1 MKKSI
6 ALPAVALVGGV
17 LGLAVRRWYLL
28 TGFEPGTGL
37 PVSGVPA
44 RFVLWAVIV
53 LTVAAAVLLG
63 RGKYRGF
70 EKQYTEAFRPRNGLA
85 MSGRLAAAFFFV
97 AGGFLNLA
105 AYFGTYNEYGMRSLS
120 ILRPILG
127 VVCLLA
133 GAAIFLMSQKINKK
147 EPVSSAM
154 LLMPAFAGCLWVMAN
169 YQSWAKDPVAG
180 QYAYSLLAVLL
191 SMLACYFVVS
201 FAFAKGKVLPTLV
214 ICAAA
219 SALCILS
226 LGDGLALYDLALN
239 LAFACYLLAQMASLA
254 ENAVPKQVPFIRS
267 PIEGCAPS
275 DCAACHL
282 DCPSKEEEKPIAP
295 DAQ

>member
-1 MKKSI
+1 MKKTI
-6 ALPAVALVGGV
+6 ALPVTALVGGV

-44 RFVLWAVIV
+44 RFVLWAVIL
-53 LTVAAAVLLG
+53 LTAVAAVLLS

-70 EKQYTEAFRPRNGLA
+70 EKQYTEAFRPRSGLA
-85 MSGRLAAAFFFV
+85 MAGRLAAAFFFF
-97 AGGFLNLA
+97 AGGILNLM
-105 AYFGTYNEYGMRSLS
+105 AYFSTYNEYGMRALS

-133 GAAIFLMSQKINKK
+133 GAAIFLLSQKINKK
-147 EPVSSAM
+147 EPVNSAM

-169 YQSWAKDPVAG
+169 YQSWAKDPVVG
-180 QYAYSLLAVLL
+180 QYLYFLLAVLL
-191 SMLACYFVVS
+191 SMLGCYFVVS
-201 FAFAKGKVLPTLV
+201 FAFAKGKVLPTLAMCV
-214 ICAAA
+214 IAA
-219 SALCILS
+219 ALCILTV
-226 LGDGLALYDLALN
+226 GDGLALYDLALN
-239 LAFACYLLAQMASLA
+239 LAFACYLLAQAASLA
-254 ENAVPKQVPFIRS
+254 VNAVPKAVPFIRA

-282 DCPSKEEEKPIAP
+282 DCPSKEDEKPIA
-295 DAQ
+295 

>member
-6 ALPAVALVGGV
+6 ALPLAAFLGGV
-17 LGLAVRRWYLL
+17 LGLGVRRWYLL

-37 PVSGVPA
+37 SLSGVPA
-44 RFVLWAVIV
+44 RLVLWAVIL
-53 LTVAAAVLLG
+53 LTVAAAVALG
-63 RGKYRGF
+63 RGEHRVF

-85 MSGRLAAAFFFV
+85 MSGRLAAAFFF
-97 AGGFLNLA
+97 A
-105 AYFGTYNEYGMRSLS
+105 ASGILSLMTYTSTYNGMRTASV
-120 ILRPILG
+120 LRPILG
-127 VVCLLA
+127 IFCLLA
-133 GAAIFLMSQKINKK
+133 GAAVFLLSQKMNRK
-147 EPVSSAM
+147 EPVSSAL
-154 LLMPAFAGCLWVMAN
+154 LLMPAFSGCVWVMAN

-180 QYAYSLLAVLL
+180 RYLYTLLAVLL
-191 SMLACYFVVS
+191 SMVACYLVVS

-214 ICAAA
+214 V
-219 SALCILS
+219 SAVAVAFCILS
-226 LGDGLALYDLALN
+226 LGDGLALCDMALH

-282 DCPSKEEEKPIAP
+282 DCPSKEGEAE
-295 DAQ
+295 